1 MASSVVLVAVSCSSR
16 APEPE
21 ATPPLVVFEYTARGP
36 EFSAST
42 TVYADRRW
50 QRSEHT
56 GLTDGRLSRPAMRA
70 FSAALEAA
78 PFHTG
83 QTPCEQDVQSTAR
96 YRDGVRDREAR
107 LAKTVDD
114 AGRWVPC
121 GDTPD
126 ARTAAL
132 TTCLSRLID
141 GGDPNDP
148 VCDVATEPSEP
159 AASSIGMPAAEGPT
173 CDGVDLDVVVAC
185 FQQAV
190 AILQDDT
197 GPEGALLERAAATGQ
212 LSPPCAA
219 LPRNAEGGVLLTEG
233 GGVLRFRRSA
243 GEWDHFVDGS
253 SSMLLEYEISCDCCE
268 EARAF
273 SIDYAVP

>member
-1 MASSVVLVAVSCSSR
+1 MASSVVLVAVSCSAR
-16 APEPE
+16 TPEPE
-21 ATPPLVVFEYTARGP
+21 TTPPSVVFEYTARGP
-36 EFSAST
+36 EFGAST
-42 TVYADRRW
+42 TLYADRRW

-56 GLTDGRLSRPAMRA
+56 GLTDGRLSGPAMRA

-78 PFHTG
+78 PFRTG
-83 QTPCEQDVQSTAR
+83 QTPCERDVQSTAR

-107 LAKTVDD
+107 LAKTVDG

-126 ARTAAL
+126 PRTAAL
-132 TTCLSRLID
+132 TACLSRLID
-141 GGDPNDP
+141 GGDPNDS
-148 VCDVATEPSEP
+148 VCDVATEPSKP
-159 AASSIGMPAAEGPT
+159 AASSISIPTAEGPN

-197 GPEGALLERAAATGQ
+197 GPEGQLLERAAATGE
-212 LSPPCAA
+212 LSPSCAA
-219 LPRNAEGGVLLTEG
+219 LPRNAESGSLLTEG
-233 GGVLRFRRSA
+233 GDELRFRRGA

-268 EARAF
+268 ETRAF
-273 SIDYAVP
+273 SIDYTVP